1 MSKVDL
7 NLFEQSVASNIKR
20 IKPKVKRRGYAKEL
34 VEKLYPVIEDAL
46 NDGCSYDEIAQ
57 AISTNQ
63 VKISPSTLKQYHV
76 YNRGQLTKGQK
87 NDNFKINTENLKS
100 TQSKIEV
107 NQQPEQKPQLKEQ
120 DYLVPLSQKL
130 SGASLTDEDYLDDFN
145 NY

>member
-7 NLFEQSVASNIKR
+7 NLFEQSVASDIKR

-76 YNRGQLTKGQK
+76 HNRGQLTKGQK
-87 NDNFKINTENLKS
+87 NDSSKINTENLKS

-107 NQQPEQKPQLKEQ
+107 NQQPEQKPQSKEQ

-130 SGASLTDEDYLDDFN
+130 SGASLTDEDYLNDFN
-145 NY
+145 DY